1 MYWPPQMLEVQENH
15 LFFRKIFYSFFVV
28 VIFSEDFREFLKK
41 DLIEVSSLIQLEQC
55 GRLNWWAETGTCQR
69 LWPIGKN
76 LLSFGY
82 LLISKVYPGL
92 YRIGYRIGTI
102 ILKLP
107 PFLNFE

>member
-1 MYWPPQMLEVQENH
+1 MYWPQMLEVQENH

-92 YRIGYRIGTI
+92 YRIGYRIETI